1 MIKDKKG
8 LSTIQLF
15 LFIFASFFGI
25 VFLGLAIWGFDLVK
39 TNLGVDVMIG
49 QVNLQ
54 NATNQTFGMISDAM
68 VTNGDTIGVILL
80 LGMCLLM
87 IMNGYYFGSKYPK
100 FFLIIDIFVIIFAFL
115 LAVYI
120 SQAYETLINSSSIFS
135 FYADDLPKSSTFIL
149 NLPLIISIV
158 GVLIMIVSYAGI
170 KKDDQDDYSQEQY
183 VAGYQ

>member
-1 MIKDKKG
+1 MNKKG
-8 LSTIQLF
+8 MSTVQIF
-15 LFIFASFFGI
+15 LFIFFAFFGI
-25 VFLGLAIWGFDLVK
+25 VFLGLAVWGFDLVK

-54 NATNQTFGMISDAM
+54 NATNLTFGMISDGLK
-68 VTNGDTIGVILL
+68 TNADTLGVILI

-100 FFLIIDIFVIIFAFL
+100 FFLVIDIFIIVFAFL

-120 SQAYETLINSSSIFS
+120 SQAFDTLINSSSLFS
-135 FYADDLPKSSTFIL
+135 FYEEDLPNSARFIL
-149 NLPLIISIV
+149 NLPLVVSII

-170 KKDDQDDYSQEQY
+170 KKDDQDDYTQEQY
-183 VAGYQ
+183 VAGYT